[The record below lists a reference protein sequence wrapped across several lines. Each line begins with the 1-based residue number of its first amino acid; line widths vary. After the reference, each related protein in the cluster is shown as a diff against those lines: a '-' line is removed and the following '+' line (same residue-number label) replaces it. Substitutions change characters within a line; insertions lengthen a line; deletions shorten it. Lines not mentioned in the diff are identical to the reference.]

1 MMLSEFIEHTG
12 FTPTADEY
20 VQIEAAYYDFGGDK
34 DAFYK
39 AFVEHGGEQKLYK
52 ARAEEI
58 ARLKD
63 HIAEAEK
70 RHEQELSERDRRLA
84 DLQSE
89 LDKEL
94 EWKPASSAGT
104 NTEQADY
111 EHLARA
117 GRAMTDQEAI
127 DLIAD
132 ECGFDPNKIRLVSA
146 VKTYEVNKY
155 RKLRAAAEY
164 ERVPMYESTDWNYV
178 RFDCASFMYEFVNGQ
193 LYFYCC

>member
-1 MMLSEFIEHTG
+1 MMLSEFIERTG

-34 DAFYK
+34 DAFCK

-58 ARLKD
+58 ARLKEQMAD
-63 HIAEAEK
+63 TEK
-70 RHEQELSERDRRLA
+70 RHGQELSERDRRISK
-84 DLQSE
+84 LQTE

-94 EWKPASSAGT
+94 EWKPANSTGT
-104 NTEQADY
+104 NMEQERY

-117 GRAMTDQEAI
+117 GRAMSDQEAI
-127 DLIAD
+127 ELIAD
-132 ECGFDPNKIRLVSA
+132 ECGFAPDKIKILHRASA
-146 VKTYEVNKY
+146 YEVNKY
-155 RKLRAAAEY
+155 QRLRVAAEY
-164 ERVPMYESTDWNYV
+164 ERPPYYESTDWNYV
-178 RFDCASFMYEFVNGQ
+178 RFDCALFMYEFVNGE